1 MKYRPE
7 IDGLRAIA
15 VIPVILF
22 HAGFEYFSGGF
33 VGVDVF
39 FVISG
44 YLITTIL
51 IEDIENKR
59 FSIVNFYVRRARRIL
74 PALTVVTL
82 LTIPIAW
89 LLLSDSSLQKFGNAL
104 IGVSTF
110 TSNVVFWKQQGYFNE
125 SAELNPLLHTW
136 SLAVEEQYYILFPL
150 FLILAWRFSKNTAFW
165 MIVVITAISFSL
177 SEWGWRNKEMAN
189 FYLAPTRAWELLLGS
204 VTAFIVQKRGVRTN
218 NLLASIGITAIIFA
232 VFSYDKT
239 IPFPSVFALVPV
251 LGAVLII
258 LYAKQGTY
266 VANLLST
273 KHLVGVGLIS
283 YSAYLCHQPIFA
295 FSRVI
300 IGDVDIGIQ
309 LSLVLIFAT
318 FFLAYL
324 SWRYIEKPFR
334 NRSFLITKSIFILS
348 FLSLLFLLFLGLAS
362 KHAVSNYEHRL
373 AQQLSE
379 NEFIYFENMDDRKF
393 IEGRLSF
400 PLNDVNH
407 IVVGSSRV
415 MQINSEM
422 IGEPILNLAVSG
434 ASIED
439 DIAISLEAVAKLNA
453 KNIYIAADPWL
464 LNINDNQ
471 VSYKSINNLYEY
483 WFERAKKNLPL
494 KQFMPSLDKAAVH
507 SRNNNSFVNLRDKLY
522 KFKNSMPTNKSKEN
536 IAKKAHDGSHIYDK
550 KTGTQNLNLSDDFPY
565 LLKYQMEDF
574 EYDNIAEEKL
584 LLLINYL
591 KQNNVKVILILAPYH
606 PELYELMKLDKPIF
620 VAIENKFREFA
631 SNHNIKIVG
640 SYDASKIGSKA
651 DEFYDGMH
659 PKAKC
664 MNRIFQ
670 NLKL

>member
-104 IGVSTF
+104 IGVSIF

-218 NLLASIGITAIIFA
+218 NLLASIGITAILFA

-266 VANLLST
+266 VANLLSI
-273 KHLVGVGLIS
+273 KYFVGVGLIS

-334 NRSFLITKSIFILS
+334 KRSFLITKSIFILS

-379 NEFIYFENMDDRKF
+379 NDFIYFENMDDRKF

-415 MQINSEM
+415 MQINSEI

-453 KNIYIAADPWL
+453 KNVYIAADPWL

-471 VSYKSINNLYEY
+471 VSYKSIINLYEY

-494 KQFMPSLDKAAVH
+494 KPFIPSLDKSAIH
-507 SRNNNSFVNLRDKLY
+507 SRNNNFFVHLRDKLY
-522 KFKNSMPTNKSKEN
+522 KFKHSIPTNNSKEN
-536 IAKKAHDGSHIYDK
+536 TAKKAHDGSHIYDK

-606 PELYELMKLDKPIF
+606 PELYKLMKLNKPIF

-631 SNHNIKIVG
+631 LKHNIQIVG
-640 SYDASKIGSKA
+640 SYDASKIGSKS

-664 MNRIFQ
+664 INRLFQ
-670 NLKL
+670 NPKL